1 MRADSLKNRKRI
13 TLLPAWV
20 NYVTIITYLLFKSK
34 CIYITF
40 RIVGSLFYGAILGNW
55 TQGEWDS
62 AEREESRPE
71 RQIIRHLQIIQAY
84 VTIYSSKSGCQQS
97 AVSTG
102 CYATLSV
109 VGFRFA
115 LPNLRISS
123 ELGSAGLKN
132 DGSRPRGNFYSK
144 VICNLNHN
152 LKITLQ

>member
-1 MRADSLKNRKRI
+1 M
-13 TLLPAWV
+13 
-20 NYVTIITYLLFKSK
+20 YLH
-34 CIYITF
+34 YILDCW
-40 RIVGSLFYGAILGNW
+40 RSVLWGNFGELDR
-55 TQGEWDS
+55 GEWDD

-71 RQIIRHLQIIQAY
+71 RQIIRHLQIIPAC
-84 VTIYSSKSGCQQS
+84 VTIYSSKSDCQQS

-152 LKITLQ
+152 LKITFVIVTEKKQIYRNRK